1 MLRPDIQH
9 PRASTLV
16 QICRVIVKYPLTVK
30 LAKERRVILKDMLK
44 QQGVR
49 MPDVYVHPGDKATAT
64 GQAVIRMQTPSDV
77 ATAVRRFN
85 NRPFAE
91 LSGRTPL
98 VVEADTSF
106 AATVASNVFH
116 ALWQQL
122 YREKQTAERRGV
134 QVVLEPP
141 QGAGR
146 ATVKIRAIGPE
157 ATATQKEDIKAARA
171 RIENLLEGRVMSFS
185 RDVIHLLVNK
195 EGREEL
201 DKMMAECKEE
211 VAVPPG
217 SPADVPRM
225 KCLAIVCEKESSQVR
240 LFGPTV
246 WMDEA
251 KGLIDGLAMSL
262 TFSEQ
267 MSHLS
272 ISEAAASFLS
282 RPDQHSRLD
291 SIKAD
296 AGAAECILSRT
307 DSGTQIAVKGTPM
320 SIKDARIH
328 IKHLE
333 SDARA
338 GSSTAITAGQHGH
351 GAAVCPVCF
360 CDIEEADMYIMEPCG
375 HAYCEECAPQ
385 LMKSGNLPIMCCKDG
400 CQKPVCM
407 EDIKIGITTGPG
419 QYDAALQRA
428 FNTFINQNYAKFGRC
443 YCVNCK
449 QVFIKGMS
457 IKRFDCDHCMESFC
471 TECRVSWHEGY
482 TCTEFQAKLKQNSA
496 SEKWTKENT
505 RPCPNCTAP
514 FYKDGGCNR
523 VQCASC
529 KTVICNICLQMFASS
544 GDCYNHLTAA
554 HGGYYS

>member
-1 MLRPDIQH
+1 MGITCKGCNVSLVRLSTYSDEQH
-9 PRASTLV
+9 CLMAYLQESKAFTGRRKLNEELETARKRV
-16 QICRVIVKYPLTVK
+16 AGICRVIVKYPLTVK

-64 GQAVIRMQTPSDV
+64 GQAVI
-77 ATAVRRFN
+77 
-85 NRPFAE
+85 
-91 LSGRTPL
+91 
-98 VVEADTSF
+98 
-106 AATVASNVFH
+106 
-116 ALWQQL
+116 
-122 YREKQTAERRGV
+122 
-134 QVVLEPP
+134 
-141 QGAGR
+141 
-146 ATVKIRAIGPE
+146 
-157 ATATQKEDIKAARA
+157 
-171 RIENLLEGRVMSFS
+171 S

-296 AGAAECILSRT
+296 AGAARVHSVAYRQ
-307 DSGTQIAVKGTPM
+307 GTQIA
-320 SIKDARIH
+320 
-328 IKHLE
+328 
-333 SDARA
+333 
-338 GSSTAITAGQHGH
+338 
-351 GAAVCPVCF
+351 
-360 CDIEEADMYIMEPCG
+360 ADMYIMEPCG

-407 EDIKIGITTGPG
+407 EDIKIGITTGP
-419 QYDAALQRA
+419 RP
-428 FNTFINQNYAKFGRC
+428 
-443 YCVNCK
+443 
-449 QVFIKGMS
+449 VFIKGMS

-482 TCTEFQAKLKQNSA
+482 TCTE
-496 SEKWTKENT
+496 
-505 RPCPNCTAP
+505 
-514 FYKDGGCNR
+514 
-523 VQCASC
+523 
-529 KTVICNICLQMFASS
+529 
-544 GDCYNHLTAA
+544 
-554 HGGYYS
+554 

>member
-1 MLRPDIQH
+1 
-9 PRASTLV
+9 
-16 QICRVIVKYPLTVK
+16 
-30 LAKERRVILKDMLK
+30 
-44 QQGVR
+44 
-49 MPDVYVHPGDKATAT
+49 
-64 GQAVIRMQTPSDV
+64 
-77 ATAVRRFN
+77 
-85 NRPFAE
+85 
-91 LSGRTPL
+91 
-98 VVEADTSF
+98 
-106 AATVASNVFH
+106 
-116 ALWQQL
+116 
-122 YREKQTAERRGV
+122 
-134 QVVLEPP
+134 
-141 QGAGR
+141 
-146 ATVKIRAIGPE
+146 
-157 ATATQKEDIKAARA
+157 
-171 RIENLLEGRVMSFS
+171 
-185 RDVIHLLVNK
+185 
-195 EGREEL
+195 
-201 DKMMAECKEE
+201 MMAECKEE

-449 QVFIKGMS
+449 QVCATAPTCHHHWCCHLAHAFRVGSQSVSLGCRCSSRACPSRDLTATIAWSPSAQSVASRGTRDTPAQSKFPFQS
-457 IKRFDCDHCMESFC
+457 PSFFLP
-471 TECRVSWHEGY
+471 S
-482 TCTEFQAKLKQNSA
+482 LSSA
-496 SEKWTKENT
+496 S
-505 RPCPNCTAP
+505 AP
-514 FYKDGGCNR
+514 QSN
-523 VQCASC
+523 
-529 KTVICNICLQMFASS
+529 N
-544 GDCYNHLTAA
+544 
-554 HGGYYS
+554 